1 MPDMTINEIMR
12 ELALRYG
19 EQYDVRLVPSTLIG
33 GGHNC
38 RATISNIR
46 KTPDTSAT
54 HRSSYR
60 LALNEAYR
68 LLLERANG

>member
-1 MPDMTINEIMR
+1 VPDMTINEIMN
-12 ELALRYG
+12 ELRLRYG
-19 EQYDVRLVPSTLIG
+19 DVYDVRLVPSTLLG

-38 RATISNIR
+38 RATIDNIR
-46 KTPDTSAT
+46 KTPPTSAT
-54 HRSSYR
+54 HPSSYR

>member
-1 MPDMTINEIMR
+1 MADMTINEIMN
-12 ELALRYG
+12 ELRLRYG

-38 RATISNIR
+38 RATISSIR
-46 KTPDTSAT
+46 QTPPTSAT
-54 HRSSYR
+54 HPSSYR

-68 LLLERANG
+68 LLLERESG